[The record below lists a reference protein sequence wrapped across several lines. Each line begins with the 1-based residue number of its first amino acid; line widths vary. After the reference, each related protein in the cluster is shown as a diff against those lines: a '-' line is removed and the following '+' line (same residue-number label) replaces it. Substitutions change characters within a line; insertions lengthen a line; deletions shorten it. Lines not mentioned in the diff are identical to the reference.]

1 MTVSMGFPDL
11 SFCLCEYEDY
21 KGAYVSVQGNSIGVF
36 LPTMPTIQV
45 HVEKDV

>member
-1 MTVSMGFPDL
+1 MTGSVGFPDL

-21 KGAYVSVQGNSIGVF
+21 KGAYVSVQGNFIGVF
-36 LPTMPTIQV
+36 LPKSQV